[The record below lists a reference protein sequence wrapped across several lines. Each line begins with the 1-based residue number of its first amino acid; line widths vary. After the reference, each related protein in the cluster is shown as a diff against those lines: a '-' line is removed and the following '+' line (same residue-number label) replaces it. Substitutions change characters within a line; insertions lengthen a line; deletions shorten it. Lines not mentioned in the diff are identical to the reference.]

1 MTGLP
6 ANEYASANG
15 ERFLEELEA
24 LTRIPSVS
32 TDPAHG
38 EDMTRAANWL
48 KERMQKAGLQGVE
61 VIATASAKISCRL
74 VNDQEPSKVAE
85 QIESYLH

>member
-15 ERFLEELEA
+15 GRFLEELEA
-24 LTRIPSVS
+24 LTHIPIIS

-48 KERMQKAGLQGVE
+48 KRFYTYSIL
-61 VIATASAKISCRL
+61 
-74 VNDQEPSKVAE
+74 
-85 QIESYLH
+85 